1 MFTKKLKNTLD
12 FVLFDFVN
20 IDIFKKNAF
29 RTMEE
34 NKRWQMSLLVIITF
48 I

>member
-34 NKRWQMSLLVIITF
+34 NKR
-48 I
+48 